1 MGAYLAVPITAKE
14 RFEGQGALSG
24 RAPMNVVYGGAA
36 MQGWRRTME
45 DAHLAEVGLGM
56 PGGAPGGDA
65 AVFGVFDGHGG
76 AEVALFCQR
85 YMAQEL
91 QKLEAFGV
99 DAVEDA
105 LVDVFHRMDDM
116 LRDHT
121 FADEIEALKARDA
134 AEEDEGKGEDDGVS
148 PMDALEMIKRVFQ
161 LKRFM
166 GENGQPGEG
175 GGEGGDGGGAAA
187 AGAGAAADEAV
198 AMEDDAEGPSGQDEP
213 QRQRPSGG
221 GGASSGGAGGSGPR
235 GSGGGG
241 SGGGAAAGAGAGAD
255 AAPRPGGSSGS
266 PPWQQRGSEP
276 GAAAAAGDGEQQGE
290 LQRYVEPADAR
301 IQAGCTAVVAVIKA
315 GHLYV
320 ANAGDSRGVLC
331 RGGTAL
337 AMSEDHKPAQE
348 TERTRILNA
357 GGCWGGGGGGGG
369 GASGRGGAPWGR
381 LVGAPPRSR
390 HPRSAAAAAAAC
402 CTPAAAAR
410 RAPPP
415 AGRPTAHAPPAP
427 PPLPRRLPV

>member
-1 MGAYLAVPITAKE
+1 MGAYLAVPVTAKE
-14 RFEGQGALSG
+14 RFEGRGLVTVKRDDIS
-24 RAPMNVVYGGAA
+24 VVYGGAA

-45 DAHLAEVGLGM
+45 DAHVADTGLR
-56 PGGAPGGDA
+56 DA

-91 QKLEAFGV
+91 QKLESFGG

-121 FADEIEALKARDA
+121 FADELEQLKTTRE
-134 AEEDEGKGEDDGVS
+134 AEEDEGKGDDGVS

-166 GENGQPGEG
+166 GENGQPAD
-175 GGEGGDGGGAAA
+175 GDSDS
-187 AGAGAAADEAV
+187 AGAGAGVAADEAV
-198 AMEDDAEGPSGQDEP
+198 AMEDDEEGPSGQEQQQEQQRRSQQ
-213 QRQRPSGG
+213 QRQQQQPQDE
-221 GGASSGGAGGSGPR
+221 GASSSSGT
-235 GSGGGG
+235 GSGGQ
-241 SGGGAAAGAGAGAD
+241 
-255 AAPRPGGSSGS
+255 
-266 PPWQQRGSEP
+266 PWQQQ
-276 GAAAAAGDGEQQGE
+276 AAADEQQQ
-290 LQRYVEPADAR
+290 LQRVLEPADAR
-301 IQAGCTAVVAVIKA
+301 IQAGCTAVVAVIKG

-348 TERTRILNA
+348 TERKRILNA
-357 GGCWGGGGGGGG
+357 GGPYVHGE
-369 GASGRGGAPWGR
+369 
-381 LVGAPPRSR
+381 
-390 HPRSAAAAAAAC
+390 SAHGL
-402 CTPAAAAR
+402 TQVDMP
-410 RAPPP
+410 
-415 AGRPTAHAPPAP
+415 AHAPCLHARMHGGLWTGHAP
-427 PPLPRRLPV
+427 WVQLCCCCQPCRCQTALALELHHVCPWTQCVPILLEPTLKSRAWLQ